1 MGTLYAQVERL
12 VQQAGRQA
20 DAAVSL
26 YYFNAALYLL
36 RVLKGNAA
44 GKPVCKAPKK
54 EKAGSQP
61 KGPEVSGPRPGS
73 HSPRRTQAAGR
84 GRLPVSQMGSG
95 GHDSR
100 GPSSQPSEGGPGS
113 APYRGPSALRHT
125 GSLSG
130 GPGCRR
136 LGFEPRDPDLF
147 ISADLLPDQAQQS
160 AHRHYV
166 PQSLFPA
173 PGEYRG
179 RPAPGAPAQPRP
191 HLTGLS
197 LPP

>member
-73 HSPRRTQAAGR
+73 HSPRRTRAAGQ
-84 GRLPVSQMGSG
+84 GRLPVSRMGSG
-95 GHDSR
+95 GRDS
-100 GPSSQPSEGGPGS
+100 G
-113 APYRGPSALRHT
+113 
-125 GSLSG
+125 
-130 GPGCRR
+130 
-136 LGFEPRDPDLF
+136 DP
-147 ISADLLPDQAQQS
+147 A
-160 AHRHYV
+160 
-166 PQSLFPA
+166 
-173 PGEYRG
+173 
-179 RPAPGAPAQPRP
+179 
-191 HLTGLS
+191 LS
-197 LPP
+197 LPKAVRALPRTGDPLPRVTRALSLGWPRLPAAWI